1 MQPVRNAPGR
11 PPAFI
16 QASNGTRSHS
26 SSYVPGKVVPVRPAP
41 PPRMTMAS
49 HAEWSNSKPD
59 NPAIFVF
66 RGNQQHSE
74 SEDTRRK
81 IHRNSFICVGSFL
94 TVLILIIICTLATH
108 SGHERDEN
116 CPDQNFALRNWNPGH
131 NAQRRVVIRKGQHF
145 RLDSSATVH
154 CITIQDGGSLVF
166 ADSVDGSK
174 NISLK
179 SRYILLKDG
188 GALHIGA
195 EKCLYKSR
203 ATITLYGRS
212 DEDEEVPEFGKK
224 FLGVDAGGIL
234 EMHGTKKL
242 SWTLLTKTL
251 PASGLIFGSSLY
263 TPPNRGL
270 NVYVVDQDT
279 GQVLAKENFDTYEE
293 VRESKRLE
301 AFLKSQ
307 ETGRIIAIAVKDSA
321 AKNLHPQTKKFIQ
334 ELLGSNYVQVLS
346 YRQAWALVSVIH
358 GGNRSCNE
366 AVRNYENH
374 DTGGKA
380 VARKEFFTVDGVKF
394 VVSASSE
401 WENGLPISDFRVEV
415 SDGIV
420 LDLLDEV
427 EGWREDDKIVI
438 ASTDYSMYQAEE
450 FTLLA
455 CPECSSRQ
463 VKVKEQPKFI
473 HIGEIMNGVDMRAEV
488 GILTRNIVIEGEMEG
503 SCYSNNQCQ
512 FFKQDTFGGH
522 LKVLRNF
529 TSVHVSN
536 VELTRMGQQVLGSY
550 PVHFHRCGD
559 VDEVGGYR
567 SPTYLNSL
575 AIHHCFSRCVA
586 VHTTNGLLIKDTIGY
601 DTMGHCFFLEDGIE
615 ERNILY
621 HNLGLLT
628 KPGTILPTDRDQFFC
643 TEILDKVYG
652 KYIPVPAADCKAV
665 STFWIANPNNHLINN
680 AAAGSQDTGI
690 WYLFHKVPT
699 GDSHGLY
706 PENKA
711 ELTPLGTFYNNRV
724 HSNFKAGLFIDK
736 GVKTTNASADDPREY
751 LCLDNSARFRPHQ
764 DADPQ
769 KPRVAALIDRLIAFK
784 NNDHGA
790 WVRGGDIVFQDSGF
804 SDNGVGL
811 TFASDGS
818 FPKDDGSTQEI
829 SESLFVGESKNR
841 GSPGGQN
848 KYWGAGGV
856 DGIGRTLPRNKT
868 FPIRGFQIYDGPV
881 HVTKTTFQ
889 NFVKMPDR
897 FTSAVGFSLKN
908 PWQLTPKNSLSLV
921 AFDIN
926 VSLNVFFCKAGPW
939 FEDCDL
945 DGDKNAVFHDVDG
958 SVTGYRDTY
967 VSRLDNYLVRHPDCK
982 EVTSYNGSI
991 CSGKYAQVYVQTW
1004 RPQNLTMTIV
1014 RDEYPAN
1021 PMTLRGINQR
1031 ADFQQYQPVVMLQK
1045 GYTIHWNGRAPEE
1058 TFLYL
1063 INFDKKDWIQVGLC
1077 YPRSSTFQVM
1087 ADIYQRQNSSAH
1099 SVEDYGAV
1107 STLKEL
1113 QEKPSE
1119 RKYYFDNSTGLL
1131 FLTLQARQARE
1142 GHSYCSVQGCERIK
1156 ISATMRS
1163 QEQSNCRSRAYPK
1176 YSQPPKAIIP
1186 MPAPISKQCEN
1197 CGASKLVF
1205 TSDPHNTYL
1214 HVQIH
1219 SLSEDEIQQ
1228 GNKSSIYVNGTSL
1241 PFQTQGFFLVTVD
1254 ACSGKVTKRTNF
1266 TKADA
1271 TMVKYL
1277 RTGISHRSI
1286 VLMCSRGTLSGD
1298 IDSISEALVPLG
1310 TAKPAQL
1317 HKKESIAF
1325 FGYKGESKHSWTW
1338 LHSSTAGQGLGHLEK
1353 YIPLQ
1358 LEEYG
1363 CTKVKKPQ
1371 RKDREL
1377 YTKLYGLAV

>member
-94 TVLILIIICTLATH
+94 TSFFLA
-108 SGHERDEN
+108 S
-116 CPDQNFALRNWNPGH
+116 
-131 NAQRRVVIRKGQHF
+131 RRVVIRKGQHF

-401 WENGLPISDFRVEV
+401 WEN
-415 SDGIV
+415 
-420 LDLLDEV
+420 
-427 EGWREDDKIVI
+427 
-438 ASTDYSMYQAEE
+438 
-450 FTLLA
+450 
-455 CPECSSRQ
+455 
-463 VKVKEQPKFI
+463 EQPKFI

-1197 CGASKLVF
+1197 CGASK
-1205 TSDPHNTYL
+1205 
-1214 HVQIH
+1214 
-1219 SLSEDEIQQ
+1219 
-1228 GNKSSIYVNGTSL
+1228 VNGTSL

-1277 RTGISHRSI
+1277 RTGISH
-1286 VLMCSRGTLSGD
+1286 
-1298 IDSISEALVPLG
+1298 
-1310 TAKPAQL
+1310 
-1317 HKKESIAF
+1317 SIAF
-1325 FGYKGESKHSWTW
+1325 FGYKGESKHSWTR